1 MDLKGKNVLL
11 TGASRGIGPFIAR
24 ALARGK
30 AHVMISATTGS
41 VGQLEA
47 LAQECRGLGAEV
59 DVICADLTD
68 KNQRK
73 TLIRHAREIRGP
85 IDILINNAGLEH
97 SGPALVTPEL
107 LVKLKALVP
116 LAPLHQPRNLEP
128 IESLGA
134 SHPHVP
140 QVVCFDTAFHQTLP
154 RVAQMYALP
163 KALRDAGAH
172 RYGFHG
178 LSYEYIAS
186 RLPDIDRRGAT
197 GRTIVAHLGSGAS
210 MCALRSGRSIA
221 TTMGFSPLSGLVMGT
236 RPGDL
241 DPGLMIWLN
250 RERGMSVDQIEA
262 TLYHDAGLK
271 GVSGISGDM
280 RQLLA
285 SDTPEASEVVE
296 LFAYKAAT
304 EVGALTAALGG
315 LDTLVFTAGI
325 GERSPEVRAM
335 ICARCKWLGLEVSM
349 ARNQAGS
356 STISTPDS
364 RVAVHVIATNEELM
378 VARHTIDLVLKRML
392 KESVQ

>member
-1 MDLKGKNVLL
+1 MVINAGSSSIKFAVFGTDIAPRL
-11 TGASRGIGPFIAR
+11 TGRLESLGSAPRLSAKSAEGRVVADEDWSADHASGV
-24 ALARGK
+24 
-30 AHVMISATTGS
+30 HVLIQRLMNW
-41 VGQLEA
+41 LEDH
-47 LAQECRGLGAEV
+47 LGAEAV
-59 DVICADLTD
+59 VAIGHRVA
-68 KNQRK
+68 
-73 TLIRHAREIRGP
+73 IG
-85 IDILINNAGLEH
+85 GLEH

-186 RLPDIDRRGAT
+186 RLPDIDQRGAT
-197 GRTIVAHLGSGAS
+197 DRTIVAHLGSGAS

-241 DPGLMIWLN
+241 DPGLMIWLI
-250 RERGMSVDQIEA
+250 RECGMSVDQIEA

-285 SDTPEASEVVE
+285 SDTPEASEAVE